1 MKEYDVIIIGA
12 GPAGYV
18 SAIRAGQL
26 GLSTAVVEKEK
37 LGGMCLNWGCI
48 PSKTL
53 LESAKLYDKTLKAA
67 SFGIEGIDSKALT
80 FNWKKAVG
88 RKDRIVMRLVKGV
101 EFLLKKNNVETI
113 TGVAKIVGENKI
125 AVGDSEFSAKNIII
139 ATGSRPSRGRMS
151 AIDQSKITEIDD
163 LFAASEIGEKFLVYG
178 GNASACETAFMLRL
192 LGKKVTM
199 VAPDKALI
207 GFLDGDLSKFVL
219 DKFSKS
225 GIKVY
230 LEREIT
236 KDGEGGVY
244 AGDDFIECDQIIN
257 CADRAA
263 VIPELQNVDFAMEN
277 DFVRTNEYMQ
287 TSIPSIYAIGDITG
301 QITAHAGSTQ
311 GTTAVNHIAGIKV
324 PFDPLRIPM
333 NIYLE
338 PELASIGLT
347 EEQLKHQGTEYRM
360 GQFPLAVNGKAMAEG
375 ATEGF
380 VKVLAES
387 KYGEVVGVHIIAPSA
402 TDMIAEAASIMQLEG
417 TIEDVGRVVHAHPTI
432 SEGLLEATF
441 KAMDKPL
448 HM

>member
-1 MKEYDVIIIGA
+1 MKEFDVIIIGA

-26 GLSTAVVEKEK
+26 GLSTAIVEMEK

-53 LESAKLYDKTLKAA
+53 LESAKLFDKTLHAA
-67 SFGIEGIDSKALT
+67 TFGIEGIDTKAVT
-80 FNWKKAVG
+80 FNWKKATG

-113 TGVAKIVGENKI
+113 TGVAKVTGSNII
-125 AVGDSEFSAKNIII
+125 AVDDAEFSAKNIII
-139 ATGSRPSRGRMS
+139 ATGSRPAKGRMS
-151 AIDQSKITEIDD
+151 AIDQSKITEVDE
-163 LFAASEIGEKFLVYG
+163 LFAAPEIGGKFLVYG
-178 GNASACETAFMLRL
+178 GNASACETAYMLRL

-207 GFLDGDLSKFVL
+207 GFLDDELSKFVL

-225 GIKVY
+225 GIKIY

-236 KDGEGGVY
+236 KDGTDGVY

-257 CADRAA
+257 CSDRTA
-263 VIPELQNVDFAMEN
+263 VIPELQNVDIAMEN
-277 DFVRTNEYMQ
+277 DFVKTNEFMQ
-287 TSIPSIYAIGDITG
+287 TNIPSIYAIGDITG
-301 QITAHAGSTQ
+301 QITAHAGSAQ
-311 GTTAVNHIAGIKV
+311 GTTAVNHIAGIKQ
-324 PFDPLRIPM
+324 PFDPLKIPM
-333 NIYLE
+333 NIYLD

-347 EEQLKHQGTEYRM
+347 EEQLKEQGIEYRK
-360 GQFPLAVNGKAMAEG
+360 GEFPLTVNGKAMAEG
-375 ATEGF
+375 TAEGF

-387 KYGEVVGVHIIAPSA
+387 KYGEILGVHIVAPSA
-402 TDMIAEAASIMQLEG
+402 TDMIAEAATIMQLEG
-417 TIEDVGRVVHAHPTI
+417 TLEDVGRVVHAHPTV
-432 SEGLLEATF
+432 SEALLEATF